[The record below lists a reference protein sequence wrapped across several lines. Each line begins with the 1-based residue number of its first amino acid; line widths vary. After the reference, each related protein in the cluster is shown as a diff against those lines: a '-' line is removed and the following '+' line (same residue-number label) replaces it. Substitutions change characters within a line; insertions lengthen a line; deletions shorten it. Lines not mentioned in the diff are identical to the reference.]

1 MIQTES
7 VSYPKNRWYILAIL
21 NLGLIIVMLNNL
33 TLNVALPE
41 LSTDLNADNSELQW
55 IMDSYVLVFGGTL
68 LLMGALGDRFGRKGT
83 LHTGLVI
90 IGIFSAW
97 TAFFAETSNQ
107 VIFARAGMGLGAA
120 LVMPSTLSVV
130 LVVFQKMKEVRQ
142 LESGQQWPG

>member
-68 LLMGALGDRFGRKGT
+68 LLMGALRRQIWEKRNPTYWSCNHRNF
-83 LHTGLVI
+83 
-90 IGIFSAW
+90 FS
-97 TAFFAETSNQ
+97 
-107 VIFARAGMGLGAA
+107 LD
-120 LVMPSTLSVV
+120 SV
-130 LVVFQKMKEVRQ
+130 FC
-142 LESGQQWPG
+142 

>member
-90 IGIFSAW
+90 IGN
-97 TAFFAETSNQ
+97 FFC
-107 VIFARAGMGLGAA
+107 LD
-120 LVMPSTLSVV
+120 SV
-130 LVVFQKMKEVRQ
+130 FC
-142 LESGQQWPG
+142 